1 MAGNHTLGTIR
12 GTIEIDYD
20 GAGIVKAVRDAD
32 KAKTSMKDV
41 EKGNDKLLAGFR
53 KFGQGALKVSGAIG
67 AVYNGL
73 TLVAGTLAVVG
84 PLAAAGFAAA
94 PGIILAYAS
103 AIGIMKIAVA
113 GVGDALSAAG
123 ESEEKFEKALEKLSP
138 EAQKFAKAYKAALP
152 AIDAVKK
159 AIQDAF
165 FQGTA
170 GQVAG
175 VVQRLASLRAQAV
188 GVAGAMGQ
196 LAKEIVTTA
205 TSSANIERFRTV
217 LSGVNAFLLK
227 IRGSLAPVVSGFLDL
242 GAQMGKFGGTI
253 GGTVNNALA
262 IFGNFLSKIDLQ
274 SLFAK
279 ALPIVQQLGGFLSD
293 IGSIA
298 MQLFSVF
305 NVDGANAAGILAELA
320 GRLAD
325 FLKSAQGQEA
335 LAALG
340 MAIQSIAGA
349 SGQIFLALLQA
360 LAPTIVALAPGVAQL
375 AQQIAGVM
383 VPAINALN
391 PLLVALAGFLSD
403 NMTWIGP
410 LAGVV
415 LAASAA
421 FKAYTAA
428 AAAVSAVQGVLASKM
443 VATTTAWIGNTAA
456 VVANRIAQ
464 AASAAVTGG
473 AALAGWAAQ
482 TAAIVAN
489 RIALVAGTVAMAAVR
504 AATIAWTAVQWL
516 LNAAL
521 SANPIGLV
529 IIAIAALVAGIIYA
543 WRNSETFRNVVMAVW
558 NAIKV
563 AIGAVVNWIT
573 GTVWP
578 SLKQAWS
585 QIASGAQ
592 TLWGWIKSAWNG
604 IKNAISTAIR
614 VASNI
619 IRAVWSGIV
628 AFVRGYINL
637 YKSVIMAGFNAA
649 RAVIN
654 SVLNAVRAVVRS
666 VWSAIVS
673 YIRGQINAVK
683 SVIRGISAVV
693 GVIRNAFNNARNA
706 AKAALSS
713 LVSVVRGIP
722 GRVSSALGN
731 LGSLLYNKGQ
741 AIIRGFING
750 IGSMIGAVK
759 AKAQSVVSAVTRFL
773 PGSPA
778 KEGPLSGKGY
788 VLLRARRFMNDFAQ
802 GIEDGS
808 QKPRAA
814 LAGSVGGLSR
824 ATVPTVSRTASGA
837 SSAPSAVTAAFGTR
851 TYQIQIGDRQF
862 ADLVVDVVTGNP
874 VAVNK
879 ASKEGSRRSAWA
891 GSGR

>member
-20 GAGIVKAVRDAD
+20 GAGIVKAVRDSD
-32 KAKTSMKDV
+32 KAKSSMDRL
-41 EKGNDKLLAGFR
+41 GTGSDKVLGAFR
-53 KFGQGALKVSGAIG
+53 KFAGG
-67 AVYNGL
+67 AVKLAGGIGTVYNAL
-73 TLVAGTLAVVG
+73 TLVTGALAVAG

-94 PGIILAYAS
+94 PGVILAYAS

-123 ESEEKFEKALEKLSP
+123 ESSEKFDKALEKLSP
-138 EAQKFAKAYKAALP
+138 EAQKFAKAYRDALP

-165 FQGTA
+165 FKGAA
-170 GQVAG
+170 GQVSG
-175 VVQRLASLRAQAV
+175 IVTRLASLRPQAV
-188 GVAGAMGQ
+188 GVASAMGSI
-196 LAKEIVTTA
+196 AKEIVQTA
-205 TSSANIERFRTV
+205 TSSENLDRFRLV

-227 IRGSLAPVVSGFLDL
+227 IKGSLAPVVTGFLNL
-242 GAQMGKFGGTI
+242 ASQMGQFGGTI
-253 GGTVNNALA
+253 GGSVNSALQT
-262 IFGNFLSKIDLQ
+262 FGEFLQNIDLK
-274 SLFAK
+274 SVFAT
-279 ALPIVQQLGGFLSD
+279 ALPIVQSLGSFLKD
-293 IGSIA
+293 IGTIA
-298 MQLFSVF
+298 MELFSIF
-305 NVDGANAAGILAELA
+305 NVDGASSASILAELA
-320 GRLAD
+320 SQLAA
-325 FLKSAQGQEA
+325 FLQSAQGQEA
-335 LAALG
+335 LQALG

-391 PLLVALAGFLSD
+391 PLLVALAGFLSQ
-403 NMTWIGP
+403 NMSWIGP

-415 LAASAA
+415 VAAAA
-421 FKAYTAA
+421 GFKAYAA
-428 AAAVSAVQGVLASKM
+428 AATAVTAVQTALNSAMLVSA
-443 VATTTAWIGNTAA
+443 
-456 VVANRIAQ
+456 
-464 AASAAVTGG
+464 
-473 AALAGWAAQ
+473 AGWIRN

-489 RIALVAGTVAMAAVR
+489 RIALVAGAVAMGVVR
-504 AATIAWTAVQWL
+504 AAVVAWTAVQWL

-529 IIAIAALVAGIIYA
+529 VLAIAALVAGIIYA
-543 WRNSETFRNVVMAVW
+543 WKNSETFRNVVMAVW
-558 NAIKV
+558 GAIKV
-563 AIGAVVNWIT
+563 AISAVVNWIM

-578 SLKQAWS
+578 SLKEAWN

-592 TLWGWIKSAWNG
+592 TLWGWIKAAWNG
-604 IKNAISTAIR
+604 IKTAISTAIR
-614 VASNI
+614 VASAI
-619 IRAVWSGIV
+619 IKAVWAGIV
-628 AFVRGYINL
+628 AFVRGYINT
-637 YKSVIMAGFNAA
+637 YRAIIMAGFNAA
-649 RAVIN
+649 KAVIT
-654 SVLNAVRAVVRS
+654 SVMNAARAVVRA
-666 VWSAIVS
+666 VWNAIVAVVRGQVNAVRSAIT
-673 YIRGQINAVK
+673 R
-683 SVIRGISAVV
+683 ISAVV
-693 GVIRNAFNNARNA
+693 ATIRNAFNNARNA
-706 AKAALSS
+706 ARNALNS

-722 GRVSSALGN
+722 GRVTGALGN
-731 LGSLLYNKGQ
+731 LGSLLYSKGQ

-778 KEGPLSGKGY
+778 KEGPLSGRGY

-802 GIEDGS
+802 GIQDGS

-824 ATVPTVSRTASGA
+824 ATVPSVSRTGSGA
-837 SSAPSAVTAAFGTR
+837 SSTQTAVATALGVR
-851 TYQIQIGDRQF
+851 TYKIQVGDKRF
-862 ADLVVDVVTGNP
+862 ADLVVDAMTGNP

-879 ASKEGSRRSAWA
+879 ANKEGSRRSAWA